1 MKKIYYSLACCLIG
15 GMLASCGGGAKK
27 SNATEEAAAPTTTA
41 VSYSKSLKA
50 PETDSLNLP
59 IDADGYITIF
69 DGKSLD
75 GWRGYNHQDTSRTTQ
90 IIDSIVTHRVWG
102 YPIFF
107 LFLYLMFEGTFV
119 LGDYPMQGIE
129 WLVGE
134 LGDLICN
141 RTAEGPSG
149 GWYYRRCGRCHCFP
163 AEYSVALF
171 LYFLDGRLG
180 LYGTCRF
187 HYG

>member
-69 DGKSLD
+69 DGVDTVRTKCLPD
-75 GWRGYNHQDTSRTTQ
+75 GLLRMVASNSVEPVPAKDRPVRA
-90 IIDSIVTHRVWG
+90 VT
-102 YPIFF
+102 
-107 LFLYLMFEGTFV
+107 
-119 LGDYPMQGIE
+119 
-129 WLVGE
+129 
-134 LGDLICN
+134 
-141 RTAEGPSG
+141 
-149 GWYYRRCGRCHCFP
+149 
-163 AEYSVALF
+163 
-171 LYFLDGRLG
+171 
-180 LYGTCRF
+180 
-187 HYG
+187 

>member
-75 GWRGYNHQDTSRTTQ
+75 GWRDTVRTKCLP
-90 IIDSIVTHRVWG
+90 DGLLRMVASNSVEPVPAKDRPVRAVT
-102 YPIFF
+102 
-107 LFLYLMFEGTFV
+107 
-119 LGDYPMQGIE
+119 
-129 WLVGE
+129 
-134 LGDLICN
+134 
-141 RTAEGPSG
+141 
-149 GWYYRRCGRCHCFP
+149 
-163 AEYSVALF
+163 
-171 LYFLDGRLG
+171 
-180 LYGTCRF
+180 
-187 HYG
+187 